1 MEFEEGRLISP
12 RRLWGWGVKAHPPF
26 LKSDKT
32 TATRFITYLE
42 KVLDLCLVIA
52 VNYTTM
58 KNLTHKQLV
67 DVFTKAQGD
76 MTLVPGDPRRVTD
89 QDTVRRAFTE
99 LCRRQGETMSR
110 GLHGVKR

>member
-1 MEFEEGRLISP
+1 MIKRY
-12 RRLWGWGVKAHPPF
+12 VT
-26 LKSDKT
+26 LKIK
-32 TATRFITYLE
+32 
-42 KVLDLCLVIA
+42 LDLYLLVA

-76 MTLVPGDPRRVTD
+76 MTLVPDDPRRVTD
-89 QDTVRRAFTE
+89 KDTVRSAINE
-99 LCRRQGETMSR
+99 LVRRQSKRQSR

>member
-1 MEFEEGRLISP
+1 MQ
-12 RRLWGWGVKAHPPF
+12 V
-26 LKSDKT
+26 
-32 TATRFITYLE
+32 
-42 KVLDLCLVIA
+42 A

-67 DVFTKAQGD
+67 DVWIKGQGD

-89 QDTVRRAFTE
+89 KDTVRRAFNE
-99 LCRRQGETMSR
+99 LLRREGNRKNESR

>member
-1 MEFEEGRLISP
+1 MIKRY
-12 RRLWGWGVKAHPPF
+12 VT
-26 LKSDKT
+26 LKIK
-32 TATRFITYLE
+32 
-42 KVLDLCLVIA
+42 LDLYLLVA

-76 MTLVPGDPRRVTD
+76 MTLVPDDPRRVTD
-89 QDTVRRAFTE
+89 KDTVRRAFTE
-99 LCRRQGETMSR
+99 LCRRQSKTMSR

>member
-1 MEFEEGRLISP
+1 
-12 RRLWGWGVKAHPPF
+12 
-26 LKSDKT
+26 
-32 TATRFITYLE
+32 
-42 KVLDLCLVIA
+42 
-52 VNYTTM
+52 M

-99 LCRRQGETMSR
+99 LCRRQGKTMSR